1 MNKVKHMMQN
11 MERNMISKT
20 AIRVRNN
27 LVSVC
32 NNIVK
37 GYDADILSDNDPSL
51 FTSVGKT

>member
-11 MERNMISKT
+11 TERNMISKS
-20 AIRVRNN
+20 ALRVR
-27 LVSVC
+27 

-51 FTSVGKT
+51 FTSGGNI